1 MATIVLR
8 IIFGVLTASCWIFS
22 FILWSK
28 KPGEFLIIGFMCTV
42 ILATITELVNN
53 YLVRRKK

>member
-8 IIFGVLTASCWIFS
+8 IILGVLTASCWIFS

-28 KPGEFLIIGFMCTV
+28 KPGEFLIIGLICTV
-42 ILATITELVNN
+42 ILTTFAELANN
-53 YLVRRKK
+53 YFVRRKK